1 MPTPDVLPRRP
12 TSRRPGPRLRRR
24 SLPPL
29 LLAALAGGRAGTGGP
44 LPAAAVV
51 PGKNGRIAV
60 TIIDRDDPQAEAHI
74 HTMSAKGKKAK
85 QVTDGV
91 NDHDPRWSPDGA
103 TILFSRGDDIWVV
116 AATGGTPT
124 NLTNSAEV
132 ESGAAWSPD
141 GTTIAYT
148 RGDEIWTMQANGAGQ
163 ALLVAPGTGATR
175 GIDWSPDG
183 TTIAFGA
190 PGAQNPSVQV
200 WVVDS
205 DGQNPTPLT
214 DAAGDARTPRWSPDG
229 SRIVFV
235 LGGDIWTMQ
244 PDGSNQEVLAAGSA
258 EQTYYRLACSPDGKR
273 VLAAV
278 IDNTTDIWSLQTVPS
293 AGGAPKVVKGT
304 YSNKVRYLISDPD
317 WQTKP
322 RKGSQRA
329 SAKPDRGHDR
339 IKHEGRRKP
348 GR

>member
-12 TSRRPGPRLRRR
+12 TPRRPGPRLRRR

-148 RGDEIWTMQANGAGQ
+148 RGDEIWTMQ
-163 ALLVAPGTGATR
+163 
-175 GIDWSPDG
+175 
-183 TTIAFGA
+183 
-190 PGAQNPSVQV
+190 
-200 WVVDS
+200 
-205 DGQNPTPLT
+205 
-214 DAAGDARTPRWSPDG
+214 
-229 SRIVFV
+229 
-235 LGGDIWTMQ
+235 
-244 PDGSNQEVLAAGSA
+244 PDGSNQQVLAAGSA